1 MNPFKIISTKKI
13 YENPW
18 MSLEENHVE
27 KNGKDWIFAITTI
40 WSGVCILC
48 IDEENNIL
56 LVQEFKYALN
66 REDINLPG
74 WWIDWD
80 ESPLDSAKREL
91 EEETGYIA
99 EEWISLGHIHPLT
112 TILRETEY
120 LFLARKIKKTNKKE
134 DNWENTTLIKLTFS
148 QAIEMVMKSEIT
160 HWASVAAILKAQ
172 QYIV

>member
-18 MSLEENHVE
+18 MSLEEDRVRKDN
-27 KNGKDWIFAITTI
+27 KDWVFAITTI
-40 WSGVCILC
+40 WSGTCVVAIN
-48 IDEENNIL
+48 EENNIL
-56 LVQEFKYALN
+56 LVQEFKYALK

-91 EEETGYIA
+91 EEEIGYVA
-99 EEWISLGHIHPLT
+99 EEWIELWHIHPLT
-112 TILRETEY
+112 TILRQTEY
-120 LFLARKIKKTNKKE
+120 LFLARQLKKTNKKE
-134 DNWENTTLIKLTFS
+134 DDWESTKLIRLPFS

-172 QYIV
+172 KYIA